1 MFRSGPP
8 EIDDIIV
15 HTRLE
20 DGRRVCIRA
29 VHPGD
34 KPRLRQGIERLS
46 QQSRYLRFFSAAPAP
61 PDHVIDRLVKVDGH
75 RHLAWGAILSDD
87 PDSTAIG
94 VVHAIRD
101 NEDDPRAEF
110 AIGVLDAF
118 HGLGLARMLTAV
130 LLVHCRC
137 EAIAVLD
144 AQILAENTAA
154 IGFIRSLGAQR
165 RTGEAGVA
173 NFALDTATALNAM
186 RGSSDPAGLAAVFD
200 AFRDYL

>member
-1 MFRSGPP
+1 MLGRAP
-8 EIDDIIV
+8 EIDDVIV
-15 HTRLE
+15 HTWLE

-29 VHPGD
+29 VRPD
-34 KPRLRQGIERLS
+34 DEPRLRSGIEQLS
-46 QQSRYLRFFSAAPAP
+46 QQSRYLRFFSVAPVP
-61 PDHVIDRLVKVDGH
+61 PDPVIERLVEVDGH
-75 RHLAWGAILSDD
+75 RHLAWGAILTDD
-87 PDSTAIG
+87 PDHAAIG

-130 LLVHCRC
+130 LLVHCRA
-137 EAIAVLD
+137 ESIAALD

-165 RTGEAGVA
+165 SGGQSGVA
-173 NFALDTATALNAM
+173 EFALDTAAALEAM
-186 RGSSDPAGLAAVFD
+186 KRSAEPAGLAAVFG

>member
-1 MFRSGPP
+1 MASSAKPD
-8 EIDDIIV
+8 IDDVIV

-20 DGRRVCIRA
+20 DGRAVCIRA
-29 VHPGD
+29 VRPD
-34 KPRLRQGIERLS
+34 DEPRLRSGIEQLS
-46 QQSRYLRFFSAAPAP
+46 QQSRYLRFFSAAPVP
-61 PDHVIDRLVKVDGH
+61 PDPVIERLVEVDGH
-75 RHLAWGAILSDD
+75 RHLAWGAILTDD
-87 PDSTAIG
+87 PRDRAIG

-101 NEDDPRAEF
+101 DEDDPRAEF

-130 LLVHCRC
+130 LLVHCRA
-137 EAIAVLD
+137 EGIAALD

-165 RTGEAGVA
+165 SGGQAGVA
-173 NFALDTATALNAM
+173 EFTLDTGAALETM
-186 RGSSDPAGLAAVFD
+186 RSSAEPQGLAAVFE